1 MLWCCRLSGKSATSL
16 RNLLRPPV
24 GRSIFISALGIG
36 QICSWGS
43 LYYAF
48 PLLAE
53 QIGRETAWTRTSL
66 YGAATVG
73 LLLSALAA
81 FPIGRAIDRGHG
93 RVIMAGGSLIAGLL
107 CLAWSQVRDLWALYV
122 IVGLL
127 GLLQAATLYE
137 PAFAAIARRF
147 GAGNARSGITTLT
160 LWGGF
165 ASTLFIP
172 LIQLMIDAWG
182 WRGALIGLGAVNICV
197 CAVAYWTVIHP
208 ETDEA
213 KAAAIID
220 KGQTQPTHV
229 RDAMRSPVFWALALA
244 FTAHAAAF
252 TAFTFHLYPLLMERG
267 FDAGAIVAAMAL
279 IGPAQVG
286 GRIAVTLLARRSSM
300 RAIGSIVVL
309 GFPVAFAALAF
320 LPPSY
325 PVILLVTVLYGAANG
340 ILTIVRGAA
349 VPEMLTKESYGAVM
363 GAMNIPA
370 TVTRAFAPLAAA
382 ALWSTSQS
390 YDPVILAILAG
401 SVILV
406 AGFWLAAA
414 FSRRR
419 AFD

>member
-1 MLWCCRLSGKSATSL
+1 MLWGCRLSGKSVTSL
-16 RNLLRPPV
+16 RNLFRPPV
-24 GRSIFISALGIG
+24 GRSVFISALGIG

-48 PLLAE
+48 PLIAE
-53 QIGRETAWTRTSL
+53 QIERETAWTRTSL
-66 YGAATVG
+66 YGAATIG
-73 LLLSALAA
+73 LVLSALAS
-81 FPIGRAIDRGHG
+81 FPIGRAIDQGHG
-93 RVIMAGGSLIAGLL
+93 RAIMTGGSLLAGLL
-107 CLAWSQVRDLWALYV
+107 FLAWSQVSDLWALYA

-137 PAFAAIARRF
+137 PAFAVVARRF
-147 GAGNARSGITTLT
+147 GAGNARGGITTLT

-165 ASTLFIP
+165 ASTVFIP
-172 LIQLMIDAWG
+172 LIQLMIDTWG
-182 WRGALIGLGAVNICV
+182 WRGTLVGLGAINICI
-197 CAVAYWTVIHP
+197 CAVAYWIVIHP
-208 ETDEA
+208 ETDETQA
-213 KAAAIID
+213 KAVIN
-220 KGQTQPTHV
+220 KGQLQPTRV
-229 RDAMRSPVFWALALA
+229 RDAMRSPVFWALTLA

-267 FDAGAIVAAMAL
+267 FDVGATVAAMAL

-286 GRIAVTLLARRSSM
+286 GRIAITLLARRTSM
-300 RAIGSIVVL
+300 RKVGSVVVL
-309 GFPVAFAALAF
+309 GFPLAFAALAF

-325 PVILLVTVLYGAANG
+325 IVILLVIVLYGAANG

-390 YDPVILAILAG
+390 YDPVIQAILVG
-401 SVILV
+401 SIVLV

-414 FSRRR
+414 LSQRRTV
-419 AFD
+419 D

>member
-1 MLWCCRLSGKSATSL
+1 MTETARSPPRAGAPGKTL
-16 RNLLRPPV
+16 
-24 GRSIFISALGIG
+24 FISVLGLG

-48 PLLAE
+48 PLIAE
-53 QIGRETAWTRTSL
+53 SIEREMGWTRTSL

-73 LLLSALAA
+73 LVLSALAS
-81 FPIGRAIDRGHG
+81 FPLGKAIDQGHG
-93 RVIMAGGSLIAGLL
+93 RLIMTAGSLLAGFLL
-107 CLAWSQVRDLWALYV
+107 LAWSQVGDLLSLYLV
-122 IVGLL
+122 VALL

-137 PAFAAIARRF
+137 PAFAVIARRF
-147 GAGNARSGITTLT
+147 GAANARGGITAVT

-165 ASTLFIP
+165 ASTVFIP
-172 LIQLMIDAWG
+172 LIQLMLDAWG
-182 WRGALIGLGAVNICV
+182 WRGALIGLGVINISI
-197 CAVAYWTVIHP
+197 CALAYWSVIRPDADHP
-208 ETDEA
+208 S
-213 KAAAIID
+213 AITTLNV
-220 KGQTQPTHV
+220 GAPPSTHL
-229 RDAMRSPVFWALALA
+229 RDAMRLPVFWALALA

-267 FDAGAIVAAMAL
+267 FDPGAVVIAMAL

-286 GRIAVTLLARRSSM
+286 GRIAITLLARRSSM
-300 RAIGSIVVL
+300 RTIGSLVVL

-325 PVILLVTVLYGAANG
+325 PAILFVTVLYGAANG
-340 ILTIVRGAA
+340 VLTIVRGAA

-363 GAMNIPA
+363 GAMNIPS

-390 YDPVILAILAG
+390 YDLVIQAILVG

-406 AGFWLAAA
+406 VAFWLASAL
-414 FSRRR
+414 SRRR
-419 AFD
+419 ILD